1 MSRPTALPAASP
13 APGDSHA
20 VGRHFGGAARTY
32 DAHADV
38 QLSAARALLALLPG
52 DLHPARALDLGA
64 GTAPMARRLQERLPQ
79 TQWLALDIALPMLQE
94 AQIRG
99 RLNERYA
106 AVCADVTRLPLGDGG
121 IDLLYSSFALQ
132 WCQQLPELA
141 AELTR
146 VAAPG
151 AALALCVPV
160 VGTLQELR
168 DSWAEADNA
177 PHVNRFHT
185 LQDWEA
191 AFVAA
196 GWYTDTA
203 HQWQVQ
209 QHYSDVRAISGML
222 RATGAHH
229 VFRSQPQGL
238 TGRRRL
244 QAMLTAYET
253 RRTAE
258 GLPVTWQ
265 IGQLVLR
272 RP

>member
-1 MSRPTALPAASP
+1 MGSMSPPATP
-13 APGDSHA
+13 PGNRA
-20 VGRHFGGAARTY
+20 VSRHFGGAARTY

-38 QLSAARALLALLPG
+38 QLSAARALIALLPA
-52 DLHPARALDLGA
+52 DLQPTRALDLGA

-79 TQWLALDIALPMLQE
+79 SHWLALDIALPMLQE
-94 AQIRG
+94 AQTRG
-99 RLNERYA
+99 RLNARYS
-106 AVCADVTRLPLGDGG
+106 AVCADVMRLPLAHQSM
-121 IDLLYSSFALQ
+121 DLLYSSFALQ
-132 WCQQLPELA
+132 WCQQLPALA

-146 VAAPG
+146 VTAPG
-151 AALALCVPV
+151 GVFALCVPV
-160 VGTLQELR
+160 AGTLGELR
-168 DSWAEADNA
+168 DSWAEADSA

-196 GWYTDTA
+196 GWFTETA

-209 QHYSDVRAISGML
+209 QHYPDVRAISHML

-244 QAMLTAYET
+244 QAMMAAYDT
-253 RRTAE
+253 RRTDA

-272 RP
+272 RPE